1 MRLYFFIGS
10 YSIMLFTVKPIVKPM
25 DESTRLQ
32 RMKSCLVQIK
42 DPNHGSYDRVLQRRR
57 SRTLPKK
64 C

>member
-1 MRLYFFIGS
+1 
-10 YSIMLFTVKPIVKPM
+10 MLFTVKPIVKPM

-42 DPNHGSYDRVLQRRR
+42 DPKYASYDRVLQRRR
-57 SRTLPKK
+57 SLTLPKK